1 MGAPAAAPGGLW
13 GVLGCVRA
21 PLAAA
26 LLRAISGTYHATTLC
41 YEVVATSSY
50 PHSTYRGVRTVV
62 AGHKLY
68 KPPPAT
74 SASDAEPSESSPSIS
89 PWCLVYSVSSSE
101 SSSPA
106 TASEH
111 ANSQR
116 GPGRTAHEREVR
128 VGYLLPPLPLRSTRP
143 LPHQRQN
150 LLDLRCVATGSEP
163 TTRVVAVRVVAGHTY
178 PGQAAPP
185 ARLIAFGAWLRAAAS
200 GPVRVGRAAA
210 MRQRAANASTAL
222 TVARE
227 QLCRERLAFAAG
239 RSADVVGQPRPGQ
252 RVAALLVL
260 VGVPREICAQRASSL
275 SAKAG
280 PASPRLRG
288 RRRHGWRAGCFC
300 GPHLRAQTGSAA
312 ARRTVSCGGSAESR
326 DSA

>member
-1 MGAPAAAPGGLW
+1 MCVPRWRQLCCAQSAARIMIP
-13 GVLGCVRA
+13 
-21 PLAAA
+21 
-26 LLRAISGTYHATTLC
+26 TTLC
-41 YEVVATSSY
+41 CEVG
-50 PHSTYRGVRTVV
+50 HSTYRGVRTVV

-111 ANSQR
+111 ASSQR

-128 VGYLLPPLPLRSTRP
+128 VGIPSAASSSS
-143 LPHQRQN
+143 
-150 LLDLRCVATGSEP
+150 LDSSPSAPASKPAGPAVRGDRRRSEP

-210 MRQRAANASTAL
+210 VRQRAANASAAL

-260 VGVPREICAQRASSL
+260 VGVPREICAQARTQPRPAQPRPRCGAGTAGVRIAS
-275 SAKAG
+275 AG
-280 PASPRLRG
+280 RTCVLRLV
-288 RRRHGWRAGCFC
+288 RR
-300 GPHLRAQTGSAA
+300 PHVER
-312 ARRTVSCGGSAESR
+312 
-326 DSA
+326 

>member
-1 MGAPAAAPGGLW
+1 MKSWLRVATRTALITAYAPSSLVTSSISRRRRPPRRTRNHPSPRLPYRRGALCTPCRPQSPPRPRPHLNTPTVSVGRGGL
-13 GVLGCVRA
+13 LMNAR
-21 PLAAA
+21 
-26 LLRAISGTYHATTLC
+26 
-41 YEVVATSSY
+41 
-50 PHSTYRGVRTVV
+50 
-62 AGHKLY
+62 
-68 KPPPAT
+68 
-74 SASDAEPSESSPSIS
+74 SE
-89 PWCLVYSVSSSE
+89 W
-101 SSSPA
+101 A
-106 TASEH
+106 
-111 ANSQR
+111 
-116 GPGRTAHEREVR
+116 
-128 VGYLLPPLPLRSTRP
+128 YLLPPLPLRSTRP